1 MNIAMLLTLKNT
13 LLKGEHDY
21 QKHKFEVG
29 KKVRTRKDR
38 NIHGYVIDIQLMGDG
53 KYVYTLAGERISLKK
68 NKFYEHEL
76 KEVK

>member
-13 LLKGEHDY
+13 LLKGKHDY
-21 QKHKFEVG
+21 QKHKFEIG
-29 KKVRTRKDR
+29 QKVKARKNR
-38 NIHGYVIDIQLMGDG
+38 SVYGYVIDIQLMGDG
-53 KYVYTLAGERISLKK
+53 KYVYTLAGRMISLKK